1 MSFLAVDREVLER
14 ADDVVQ
20 ILQLSKQREE
30 EERIVMNMEN
40 IAKVE
45 RSFDDMKCIPK
56 VVKRVKLEIKT
67 RRYESQEKGE
77 TKGRNQQ

>member
-1 MSFLAVDREVLER
+1 
-14 ADDVVQ
+14 
-20 ILQLSKQREE
+20 
-30 EERIVMNMEN
+30 MNMEN